1 MSQIPDENQ
10 QFSTIDAIF
19 VVALLVVVTVVSS
32 TILSQVFA
40 DHKRVQA
47 KMKAE
52 ALAFRLASRPD
63 ATSEIEDI
71 PGGRYPA
78 SAEQETQPE
87 TQPETK
93 SGEIGLDP
101 WGHAYRYNVVR
112 AETGKVIEVAV
123 WSGGPN
129 GTSAQEIGELDRD
142 DIRFV
147 YRNDKQ

>member
-1 MSQIPDENQ
+1 MSHIPDENQ

-63 ATSEIEDI
+63 ATNVIENI
-71 PGGRYPA
+71 PEGRRPA
-78 SAEQETQPE
+78 SAK
-87 TQPETK
+87 PETK

-112 AETGKVIEVAV
+112 EETGKVVEVAV

-129 GTSAQEIGELDRD
+129 GTSALDVGELDRD

-147 YRNDKQ
+147 YRTDKQ

>member
-1 MSQIPDENQ
+1 MSHIPDENQ

-63 ATSEIEDI
+63 ATNEIEDI
-71 PGGRYPA
+71 SEGRRPA
-78 SAEQETQPE
+78 SKAEK
-87 TQPETK
+87 K
-93 SGEIGLDP
+93 SGEIGMDP
-101 WGHAYRYNVVR
+101 WGHAYHYSVVR
-112 AETGKVIEVAV
+112 EETGKVTEVAV

-129 GTSAQEIGELDRD
+129 GTSAHEVGELDRD
-142 DIRFV
+142 DIRFI
-147 YRNDKQ
+147 YRTDKQ

>member
-1 MSQIPDENQ
+1 MSNLPEEKQ
-10 QFSTIDAIF
+10 QFSTIDALF
-19 VVALLVVVTVVSS
+19 VVALVIVVTVVSS

-63 ATSEIEDI
+63 ATNEIDDI
-71 PGGRYPA
+71 PQDRKPA
-78 SAEQETQPE
+78 SATPE
-87 TQPETK
+87 KK
-93 SGEIGLDP
+93 SGDIGVDP
-101 WGHAYRYNVVR
+101 WGQPYHYNVVR
-112 AETGKVIEVAV
+112 EETGKIIEVAV

-129 GTSAQEIGELDRD
+129 GSSTGDASGLDRD

-147 YRNDKQ
+147 YRTDKQ

>member
-1 MSQIPDENQ
+1 MSHIPDENQ

-19 VVALLVVVTVVSS
+19 VVALLVVVSVVSS

-63 ATSEIEDI
+63 ATNQIEDI
-71 PGGRYPA
+71 SQGRFPA
-78 SAEQETQPE
+78 SAEPKA
-87 TQPETK
+87 K

-112 AETGKVIEVAV
+112 EETGKVVEVAV

-129 GTSAQEIGELDRD
+129 GTSAQEVGELDRD

-147 YRNDKQ
+147 YRTDKK

>member
-1 MSQIPDENQ
+1 MNQIPDENQ

-52 ALAFRLASRPD
+52 SLAFRLASRPD
-63 ATSEIEDI
+63 ATNDVEDI
-71 PGGRYPA
+71 PEGRHPA
-78 SAEQETQPE
+78 SSEPE
-87 TQPETK
+87 IRK
-93 SGEIGLDP
+93 GEIGIDP
-101 WGHAYRYNVVR
+101 WGHAYHYSVARE
-112 AETGKVIEVAV
+112 ETGKVIEVAV

-129 GTSAQEIGELDRD
+129 GTSAHEMGELDRD

-147 YRNDKQ
+147 YRSDKQ

>member
-1 MSQIPDENQ
+1 MTNIPEENQ

-47 KMKAE
+47 RMKAE

-63 ATSEIEDI
+63 ATNAIENV
-71 PGGRYPA
+71 PSGRHPA
-78 SAEQETQPE
+78 SAPE
-87 TQPETK
+87 SN

-101 WGHAYRYNVVR
+101 WGHAYHYNVTR
-112 AETGKVIEVAV
+112 EDTGKVLEVEV
-123 WSGGPN
+123 WSAGPN
-129 GTSAQEIGELDRD
+129 GQTSLAKNDEQVRD
-142 DIRFV
+142 DIRFT
-147 YRNDKQ
+147 YRVDKQ

>member
-1 MSQIPDENQ
+1 MTHIPDENQ

-63 ATSEIEDI
+63 ATNEIENI
-71 PGGRYPA
+71 PEGRHPA

-87 TQPETK
+87 TK
-93 SGEIGLDP
+93 SGEIGVDP
-101 WGHAYRYNVVR
+101 WGHAYHYNVIR
-112 AETGKVIEVAV
+112 EETGKVIEVAV

-129 GTSAQEIGELDRD
+129 GTSAHDLGELDRD

>member
-1 MSQIPDENQ
+1 MNDIPDENQ

-32 TILSQVFA
+32 AILSQVFA

-52 ALAFRLASRPD
+52 SLAFRLASRPD
-63 ATSEIEDI
+63 ATNEIEDI
-71 PGGRYPA
+71 KEGRFPA
-78 SAEQETQPE
+78 SAKPE
-87 TQPETK
+87 VK

-101 WGHAYRYNVVR
+101 WGHAYQYNVKR
-112 AETGKVIEVAV
+112 EETGKVVEVAV
-123 WSGGPN
+123 WSGGPDIA
-129 GTSAQEIGELDRD
+129 GKQD

-147 YRNDKQ
+147 YRTDKQ

>member
-1 MSQIPDENQ
+1 MSNIPDENQ

-19 VVALLVVVTVVSS
+19 VVALLVVVSVVSS

-63 ATSEIEDI
+63 ATNEIEDI
-71 PGGRYPA
+71 QEGRRPA
-78 SAEQETQPE
+78 SAE
-87 TQPETK
+87 PETK
-93 SGEIGLDP
+93 SGEIGIDP

-112 AETGKVIEVAV
+112 EETGKVIEVAV

-129 GTSAQEIGELDRD
+129 GTSAHEAGELDRD